1 MYLVTICQ
9 DASVQSVNTTIPS
22 STGIFDAVNTARLI
36 KAGFNVDVRDIGE
49 EPREADACGGKF
61 VTCNS
66 DGSPT
71 FPEIQKFLNGGC

>member
-1 MYLVTICQ
+1 MYLVTIYQ
-9 DASVQSVNTTIPS
+9 DASVQTVDTTIA
-22 STGIFDAVNTARLI
+22 STGVFDAGNTARLI